1 MRAKRIYT
9 DYVRDILDAAAK
21 AMGFV
26 EGMDY
31 EAFQKDDRTNFAV
44 REPHGPEQRR
54 GAVVRALTIIGE
66 AVKKIPRSVRER
78 YPEVPWRDIAGT
90 RDKVTHEYFGVDLQR
105 VFGTVKE
112 DLPTLRAAVV
122 RILSELGECSG

>member
-9 DYVRDILDAAAK
+9 DYLRDILDAAAK

-31 EAFQKDDRTNFAV
+31 EAFQKDDRTNF
-44 REPHGPEQRR
+44 
-54 GAVVRALTIIGE
+54 AVVRALTIIGE

-90 RDKVTHEYFGVDLQR
+90 RDKVTHEYFGVELQR
-105 VFGTVKE
+105 VFGTVKK

-122 RILSELGECSG
+122 RILSELEERSG